1 MKNIVLFFLWIG
13 FPLAAL
19 AQQDTLRGNFSGLHL
34 VEKTYYIAE
43 VITVTDSLIVDAGAN
58 IIFGNSVSV
67 VCLGKLQ
74 MKGNADKRIVTKSDA
89 GVSGQGFVIINNAD
103 SEVSIRYTRFENLLL
118 PLNFEYGWS
127 RPSVV
132 LEQNEFIK
140 NAGSTAVLQVL
151 NPGLTGDAIVGKTVF
166 VVKKNLF
173 AENLAPVYFED
184 LVSDR
189 MQVILEANVFANN
202 RITEYGKYTFSSN
215 FLFGRMDKTA
225 SQYKAIITANSFV
238 GNVLWDNNADTVL
251 HAANI
256 GMYGSLDS
264 LLVPGNYWGALSER
278 EIRKGIYDYT
288 VNYTSPKLVVNNFLT
303 EPSDTVPSHVYKI
316 EKLPPRETHRASYRM
331 RDGKWKQVVDSIGS
345 VINDNYALWEGLQAL
360 QVTPNRPLLID
371 KQQVRLVYLKDSLKI
386 SDTVFIRTRME
397 TTYDKEG
404 LIFDFDYRTDSIFR
418 AKRGYLAIT
427 DLRGTDGGYIPE
439 IRVGY
444 AAFLRFYQTEKLA
457 YELRSKKRD
466 SLEGQN
472 KIIQPPVVRTFSF
485 KKRYELGF
493 MGAYALYYGT
503 LSNKK
508 LFSND
513 FNSFAG
519 IQFRYSLKNHI
530 SLSLSL
536 MKMTLTGSDMR
547 SGDTVKMARG
557 FSFTTPVTN
566 ISLQV
571 EYDFFDNRVYSSR
584 NKIRPSIGFG
594 VDYIKFAPKG
604 EYLGKLYD
612 LQSLGTGGQHL
623 PGAENAPYAL
633 SSLGAPITLQL
644 RYLLNKK
651 MIYSLFASYH
661 LAFTDYLDD
670 VGPDPYP
677 DPVALAAA
685 NPALADPAVFFANP
699 TKKLVG
705 KNQLRSGVA
714 SGADSFF
721 TFGFTLA
728 YHF

>member
-1 MKNIVLFFLWIG
+1 MKNIVKVFLLILCP
-13 FPLAAL
+13 FTAF

-43 VITVTDSLIVDAGAN
+43 VITVTDSLVVDAGAS
-58 IIFGNSVSV
+58 IIFGNGMSI

-74 MKGNADKRIVTKSDA
+74 MKGDAAKRIIAKSDA
-89 GVSGQGFVIINNAD
+89 GATGQGFVIINNAEAD
-103 SEVSIRYTRFENLLL
+103 ISISYTRFENLLL

-127 RPSVV
+127 RPSVE
-132 LEQNEFIK
+132 LTQNEFIK
-140 NAGSTAVLQVL
+140 NAGSTAVLQLL
-151 NPGLTGDAIVGKTVF
+151 NPGLTGDAASRKTVF
-166 VVKKNLF
+166 VIKKNLF
-173 AENLAPVYFED
+173 AENFAPLYIED

-189 MQVILEANVFANN
+189 MQVILESNAFVNN
-202 RITEYGKYTFSSN
+202 RIAEYGKYTFSSN

-225 SQYKAIITANSFV
+225 TKYKAIIAGNSFV

-256 GMYGSLDS
+256 GLYGSFDS
-264 LLVPGNYWGALSER
+264 LPVPGNYWGAVTER
-278 EIRKGIYDYT
+278 DIRKGIYDYT
-288 VNYTSPKLVVNNFLT
+288 VNYTSPKLIVNNFLT
-303 EPSDTVPSHVYKI
+303 EPSDSVPPHVYKI

-331 RDGKWKQVVDSIGS
+331 RDGRWKQVVDSVGTAIS
-345 VINDNYALWEGLQAL
+345 DNFALWGGLQTL
-360 QVTPNRPLLID
+360 QVMPNRPLLID

-386 SDTVFIRTRME
+386 ADTVFIRTRME

-418 AKRGYLAIT
+418 AKRGYLTIT
-427 DLRGTDGGYIPE
+427 DLQGTDGGYIPE

-444 AAFLRFYQTEKLA
+444 AAFLRFYETEKLA
-457 YELRSKKRD
+457 FELRAKKKD
-466 SLEGQN
+466 SLDAQN
-472 KIIQPPVVRTFSF
+472 KISIPPVVKTVSF

-493 MGAYALYYGT
+493 MGAYAIYYGT

-519 IQFRYSLKNHI
+519 VQFRYSLKNHV

-536 MKMTLTGSDMR
+536 MKMTLTGADAR

-566 ISLQV
+566 ISFQV
-571 EYDFFDNRVYSSR
+571 EYDFFDNRIYSSR

-604 EYLGKLYD
+604 EFLGELYD
-612 LQSLGTGGQHL
+612 LQTLGTGGQYL

-633 SSLGAPITLQL
+633 SSLGAPISIQV
-644 RYLLNKK
+644 RYLLNKNL
-651 MIYSLFASYH
+651 IYSLFASYH

-677 DPVALAAA
+677 DVVQLAAA
-685 NPALADPAVFFANP
+685 NPALADAAVYFSNP
-699 TKKLVG
+699 TKKFVG